1 MDTILV
7 VDDEEKIRRTLRGV
21 LADEGFAVAEAADGR
36 QALDLVE
43 RSSPRLAIV
52 DIWMPEVDGIQLVK
66 AIRERAPELPVI
78 VISGHGTVE
87 TAMRAAQLGAFQFL
101 EKPFTLES
109 LLESV
114 GRALGRSRRGA
125 DKANA
130 LRTPPLRLHAPGGGG
145 SVDPQGLVVRPQR
158 TIARGVVASGLGLH
172 SGMRTGLILQPLKP
186 GSGIVFGSITSGET
200 VPALIDWV
208 ESSDYA
214 TTLRNGE
221 MEARTVEHL
230 LATLYAYGITNL
242 FAKIQ
247 GEVPILDGAAAKFCE
262 LIESA
267 GVVEQDAAVAEMV
280 IDRPYILGTDAPG
293 EKYLAIEPA
302 HEFSIDYTLEYPHP
316 VGRQRYVFRFTG
328 AEAFKAEIAPAR
340 TFGFV
345 RDIAALEARGLAAGG
360 RLNNC
365 VLVGEGEIVN
375 APLRFPDE
383 FCRHKILDIMGDFS
397 LLAAPLRGK
406 VTARRTGH
414 AENIAL
420 LRRLRER
427 LVADGVASARALN

>member
-1 MDTILV
+1 MDSILV

-36 QALDLVE
+36 QALALIE
-43 RSSPRLAIV
+43 QTSPQLAIV
-52 DIWMPEVDGIQLVK
+52 DIWMPEVDGIQLVQ

-101 EKPFTLES
+101 EKPFTLDS
-109 LLESV
+109 LLDSV
-114 GRALGRSRRGA
+114 GRALGRSRRGGENA
-125 DKANA
+125 TA
-130 LRTPPLRLHAPGGGG
+130 LRTTPLRPQGPDAGTG
-145 SVDPQGLVVRPQR
+145 VDPQGLVMRPQR
-158 TIARGVVASGLGLH
+158 TIGRGVVASGLGLH

-200 VPALIDWV
+200 LPALIDWV
-208 ESSDYA
+208 DSSDYA
-214 TTLRNGE
+214 TTLRSGTT
-221 MEARTVEHL
+221 EARTVEHL
-230 LATLYAYGITNL
+230 LATLHAYGITNL

-247 GEVPILDGAAAKFCE
+247 GEVPIMDGAAAQFCE

-267 GVVEQDAAVAEMV
+267 GVVEQDAAIAEIV
-280 IDRPYILGTDAPG
+280 IDRPYTLGADAPG

-316 VGRQRYVFRFTG
+316 VGRQQYVFRFTG
-328 AEAFKAEIAPAR
+328 VEAFKAEIAPAR

-345 RDIAALEARGLAAGG
+345 RDIAALEAKGLAAGG

-383 FCRHKILDIMGDFS
+383 FCRHKILDIMGDFY
-397 LLAAPLRGK
+397 LLGGPLRGK
-406 VTARRTGH
+406 VTAHLTGH

-420 LRRLRER
+420 LRRLREQ
-427 LVADGVASARALN
+427 LAADAVASVRAWN